1 MNHQKPTTDPFTDPD
16 INETTLTT
24 EMPLGQRTSTLD
36 VPAADAPATSEARI
50 LELEKELDESKKSEE
65 TLKNHN
71 ISLKT
76 RIKSLKRAIK
86 KENAQIENAP
96 ALTLDLHISNHQ
108 EGSADEAEAIVLDD
122 VDAGEQAG
130 EQ

>member
-36 VPAADAPATSEARI
+36 VPSADAPATSEARI
-50 LELEKELDESKKSEE
+50 LELEKELDESKKREE

-86 KENAQIENAP
+86 KEDAQIENAP

-108 EGSADEAEAIVLDD
+108 EGSANEAEAIVLDD

>member
-1 MNHQKPTTDPFTDPD
+1 MNHQKPTTDPFTDYK

-24 EMPLGQRTSTLD
+24 EMPLGQRTSTSGL
-36 VPAADAPATSEARI
+36 PSSDAPPTSEVRI
-50 LELEKELDESKKSEE
+50 LELEKELDESKKREE

>member
-36 VPAADAPATSEARI
+36 VPSADAPATSEVRI
-50 LELEKELDESKKSEE
+50 LELEKELDESKKREE

-108 EGSADEAEAIVLDD
+108 EGSANEAEAIVLDD
-122 VDAGEQAG
+122 VDAGEQTG

>member
-36 VPAADAPATSEARI
+36 VPSADAPATSEARI
-50 LELEKELDESKKSEE
+50 LELEKELDESKKREE

>member
-36 VPAADAPATSEARI
+36 VPSADAPATSEARI
-50 LELEKELDESKKSEE
+50 LELEKELDESKKREE

-86 KENAQIENAP
+86 KKNAQIENAP